1 VCARQGKTV
10 RVTGTVKLSKD
21 NPQIEVSDEK
31 QIEIVE
37 EK

>member
-1 VCARQGKTV
+1 
-10 RVTGTVKLSKD
+10 VTGTVKLSKD